1 MYKYSEEVMRLHQEF
16 LKKIK
21 EMVEVNSK
29 IPADLYD
36 WNNVKRGLRN
46 KDGTGVLV
54 GLTEIGD
61 VHGYILDEGEK
72 VPDKG
77 RLRYRGISI
86 EDIVDGFQTEKRSG
100 FEEVI
105 YLLLCGELPDK
116 KNLFD
121 FKKLLASHYEL
132 PDNFWENMILKA
144 PSQDIMNML
153 ARCTLAMYTFDENP
167 DDTSLEN
174 VLHQCIRMIA
184 QYPTMVAYAYQ
195 AKCHYF
201 EDKSLYIHNPLE
213 NAGHAENLL
222 HMIRPH
228 NKYSALEAELLDL
241 ALVLHS
247 EHGGGNNSA
256 FTVNVV
262 SSSGTDTYSSIAAAV
277 GSLKGPR
284 HGGAS
289 MRVHTMMQEIKKNVK
304 DWTSQKEVEDYL
316 AKIIR
321 KEAGDGSGLVYG
333 MGHAVYTISDPRAVL
348 LKQKAALLAKEKNR
362 EDELNLYN
370 LVAQITP
377 DVFAEVKGSEK
388 VLSPN
393 VDFYS
398 GLVYSMLNIPN
409 ELFTPIFAVARVA
422 GWCAHLLEEHASNSR
437 IMRPAYRNVLKKKKY
452 VPMSER

>member
-1 MYKYSEEVMRLHQEF
+1 
-16 LKKIK
+16 
-21 EMVEVNSK
+21 
-29 IPADLYD
+29 
-36 WNNVKRGLRN
+36 
-46 KDGTGVLV
+46 
-54 GLTEIGD
+54 
-61 VHGYILDEGEK
+61 
-72 VPDKG
+72 
-77 RLRYRGISI
+77 
-86 EDIVDGFQTEKRSG
+86 
-100 FEEVI
+100 
-105 YLLLCGELPDK
+105 LCGELPDQ
-116 KNLFD
+116 KNLTD
-121 FKKLLASHYEL
+121 FKKLLADHYEL
-132 PDNFWENMILKA
+132 PNNFWENMILKA

-153 ARCTLAMYTFDENP
+153 ARCTLAMYTFDDNP
-167 DDTSLEN
+167 DDTSIDN
-174 VLHQCIRMIA
+174 VLYQCIKMIA

-201 EDKSLYIHNPLE
+201 EDKSLYIHNPLP
-213 NAGHAENLL
+213 NVGHAENLL

-228 NKYSALEAELLDL
+228 NKYTKLEAELLDL
-241 ALVLHS
+241 ALVLHA

-262 SSSGTDTYSSIAAAV
+262 SSSGTDMYSSIAAAV

-289 MRVHTMMQEIKKNVK
+289 LRVHNMMQEIKENVK
-304 DWTSQKEVEDYL
+304 DWTNQKEVEDYI

-333 MGHAVYTISDPRAVL
+333 MGHAVYTVSDPRAIL
-348 LKQKAALLAKEKNR
+348 LKQKAALLAKEKKR

-370 LVAQITP
+370 LVAQVTP

-437 IMRPAYRNVLKKKKY
+437 IMRPAYRNVLKKKAY
-452 VPMSER
+452 VPMTER